1 MNPKGHMVRWML
13 GDGEIV
19 RRFLEAKLQ
28 VHPDVVSYVREKND
42 PALLE
47 RIISQ
52 VPHGTLVVSSAHIP
66 DLSPEKDGER
76 FLPEPDL
83 EIIAGKSGDSPE
95 KNRFEDFFPYFRDR
109 YTRLAEILRSRVN
122 PVPIEALTRS
132 TRYRQEECMV
142 IGMVLDVRTTTNGH
156 RLVDLEDPTGQIPV
170 LFNRDRPG
178 FPDAER
184 LLPDEVIGARGRLS
198 QDGRLLFAEQ
208 LVRPDVPLTHA
219 PFTSARP
226 GKAVLISDIHA
237 GSSTFLEEAWERFV
251 GWLPS
256 SGAAYLLV
264 CGDLVDGIGVY
275 PNQEEELII
284 RDIYEQYTRLG
295 ELMAE
300 IPKEIAIVI
309 SPGNHDVVRPSE
321 PQVAIPAEFRKGFP
335 ENCRFV
341 ENPAL
346 LSLQGVR
353 VLMYHGRSIDDMIGL
368 IPRASYSRP
377 EEMMV
382 EMLERRHLAPV
393 YGRRTPLSPEPKDRL
408 VIDPVP
414 EILHT
419 GHVHTSG
426 ITRHRGVLGVN
437 AGCWQSQ
444 TKFQKQVNITPTPGR
459 AVIVDLQTL
468 EPKVMDF
475 GYKPQTA

>member
-1 MNPKGHMVRWML
+1 ML
-13 GDGEIV
+13 GAGEIV
-19 RRFLEAKLQ
+19 GKFLEAKLQ
-28 VHPDVVSYVREKND
+28 VHPDVVSYIREKND
-42 PALLE
+42 PALVE
-47 RIISQ
+47 RIISV
-52 VPHGTLVVSSAHIP
+52 VPRGTMVVNPAHVP
-66 DLSPEKDGER
+66 ELSPVKDGER

-83 EIIAGKSGDSPE
+83 EIIAGKPGDSPE

-109 YTRLAEILRSRVN
+109 YTRLAEILRSRLN

-142 IGMVLDVRTTTNGH
+142 IGMVLDVRTTANGH
-156 RLVDLEDPTGQIPV
+156 RLVDLEDPTGQVPV
-170 LFNRDRPG
+170 LFNKDRPG
-178 FPDAER
+178 FADAEK

-219 PFTSARP
+219 PFTSATP

-237 GSSTFLEEAWERFV
+237 GSSTFLGDAWDRFTE
-251 GWLPS
+251 WLPS
-256 SGAAYLLV
+256 SGAGYLLI

-275 PNQEEELII
+275 PNQEEELTI
-284 RDIYEQYTRLG
+284 RDIYEQYRALG
-295 ELMAE
+295 ELMAAV
-300 IPKEIAIVI
+300 PKEMVIVI

-321 PQVAIPAEFRKGFP
+321 PQVAIPEEFRKGFP
-335 ENCRFV
+335 PNCRFV

-408 VIDPVP
+408 LIDPVP

-426 ITRHRGVLGVN
+426 ITRYRGVLGVN
-437 AGCWQSQ
+437 AGCWQGQ

-459 AVIVDLQTL
+459 AVVVDLRTL
-468 EPKVMDF
+468 EPEVLSF
-475 GYKPQTA
+475 GYTSQTA

>member
-1 MNPKGHMVRWML
+1 M
-13 GDGEIV
+13 I
-19 RRFLEAKLQ
+19 
-28 VHPDVVSYVREKND
+28 
-42 PALLE
+42 
-47 RIISQ
+47 
-52 VPHGTLVVSSAHIP
+52 
-66 DLSPEKDGER
+66 
-76 FLPEPDL
+76 
-83 EIIAGKSGDSPE
+83 
-95 KNRFEDFFPYFRDR
+95 
-109 YTRLAEILRSRVN
+109 
-122 PVPIEALTRS
+122 
-132 TRYRQEECMV
+132 
-142 IGMVLDVRTTTNGH
+142 IGMVLDVRTTANGH
-156 RLVDLEDPTGQIPV
+156 RLVDLEDPTGQVPV
-170 LFNRDRPG
+170 LFNKDRPG
-178 FPDAER
+178 FADAER

-198 QDGRLLFAEQ
+198 QDGRLLFADH

-219 PFTSARP
+219 PFTSNRP

-237 GSSTFLEEAWERFV
+237 GSSTFLEEAWGRFV
-251 GWLPS
+251 NWLPS

-275 PNQEEELII
+275 PNQEEELTI

-300 IPKEIAIVI
+300 IPKEIAVVI
-309 SPGNHDVVRPSE
+309 APGNHDVVRPAE
-321 PQVAIPAEFRKGFP
+321 PQVAIPAEFRKGFS

-408 VIDPVP
+408 LIDPVP

-444 TKFQKQVNITPTPGR
+444 TKFQKQVNITPTPAR

-468 EPKVMDF
+468 RPEILSF
-475 GYKPQTA
+475 G

>member
-1 MNPKGHMVRWML
+1 ML
-13 GDGEIV
+13 GAGEIV
-19 RRFLEAKLQ
+19 GRFLEAKLQ
-28 VHPDVVSYVREKND
+28 VHPDVVSYLREKND
-42 PALLE
+42 PALVE
-47 RIISQ
+47 RIIAV
-52 VPHGTLVVSSAHIP
+52 VPRGTLVVNPAHIP
-66 DLSPEKDGER
+66 ELSPVKDGGR

-83 EIIAGKSGDSPE
+83 EVIAGKPGDSPE

-109 YTRLAEILRSRVN
+109 YTRLAEILRSRLN

-142 IGMVLDVRTTTNGH
+142 TGMVLDVRTTANGH
-156 RLVDLEDPTGQIPV
+156 RLVDLEDPTAQIPV
-170 LFNRDRPG
+170 LFNKDRPG
-178 FPDAER
+178 FADAER
-184 LLPDEVIGARGRLS
+184 LLPDEVIGARGKLS

-219 PFTSARP
+219 PFTSDRP

-237 GSSTFLEEAWERFV
+237 GSSTFLGEAWDRFTE
-251 GWLPS
+251 WLPS
-256 SGAAYLLV
+256 SGAGYLLV

-275 PNQEEELII
+275 PNQEEELTI
-284 RDIYEQYTRLG
+284 RDIYEQYRNLAD
-295 ELMAE
+295 LMAAV
-300 IPKEIAIVI
+300 PKEMAVVI

-321 PQVAIPAEFRKGFP
+321 PQVAIPEEFRKGFP
-335 ENCRFV
+335 ANCHFV

-393 YGRRTPLSPEPKDRL
+393 YGRRTPLSPEPRDRL
-408 VIDPVP
+408 LIDPVP
-414 EILHT
+414 EILQT

-426 ITRHRGVLGVN
+426 ITRYRGVLGVN
-437 AGCWQSQ
+437 AGCWQGQ

-459 AVIVDLQTL
+459 AVVVDLRTL
-468 EPKVMDF
+468 EPRIMEF
-475 GYKPQTA
+475 LQAA

>member
-1 MNPKGHMVRWML
+1 ML
-13 GDGEIV
+13 GEGEIV
-19 RRFLEAKLQ
+19 GRFLEAKLQ
-28 VHPDVVSYVREKND
+28 VHPDVVSYLRERND

-47 RIISQ
+47 KVISL
-52 VPHGTLVVSSAHIP
+52 VPRGTLVVNPAHVP
-66 DLSPEKDGER
+66 DLSPVKDGER
-76 FLPEPDL
+76 FLPEPEL
-83 EIIAGKSGDSPE
+83 EVIAGKSGDSPE

-109 YTRLAEILRSRVN
+109 YTRLSEILRSRVN

-142 IGMVLDVRTTTNGH
+142 IGMVLDVRTTANGH

-170 LFNRDRPG
+170 LFNKGRDG
-178 FPDAER
+178 FADAER

-219 PFTSARP
+219 PFTSSRG

-237 GSSTFLEEAWERFV
+237 GSSTFLEGAWERFV
-251 GWLPS
+251 EWLPS
-256 SGAAYLLV
+256 SGAAYLLI

-275 PNQEEELII
+275 PNQEEELAI
-284 RDIYEQYTRLG
+284 RDIYEQYLKLA
-295 ELMAE
+295 ELLAGVPREMAV
-300 IPKEIAIVI
+300 VI

-321 PQVAIPAEFRKGFP
+321 PQVAIPVEFRKGFP
-335 ENCRFV
+335 PNCRFV

-346 LSLQGVR
+346 LSLEGVR

-393 YGRRTPLSPEPKDRL
+393 YGRRTPVSPEPKDRL
-408 VIDPVP
+408 LIDPVP

-426 ITRHRGVLGVN
+426 ITRYRGVLGVN
-437 AGCWQSQ
+437 AGCWQGQ
-444 TKFQKQVNITPTPGR
+444 TKFQKQMNITPTPGR
-459 AVIVDLQTL
+459 AVMVDLRTL

-475 GYKPQTA
+475 A

>member
-1 MNPKGHMVRWML
+1 ML

-19 RRFLEAKLQ
+19 GRFLEAKLQ
-28 VHPDVVSYVREKND
+28 VHPDVVSYIRENND
-42 PALLE
+42 PALVE
-47 RIISQ
+47 RVISL
-52 VPHGTLVVSSAHIP
+52 VPSGTLVVNPAHIP
-66 DLSPEKDGER
+66 ELSPVKDGAR

-83 EIIAGKSGDSPE
+83 EVIAGKPGDSPE

-109 YTRLAEILRSRVN
+109 YTRLAEILRSRLN

-142 IGMVLDVRTTTNGH
+142 IGMVLEVRTTANGH

-170 LFNRDRPG
+170 LFNKDRPG
-178 FPDAER
+178 FGDAER
-184 LLPDEVIGARGRLS
+184 LLPDEVIGARGKLS
-198 QDGRLLFAEQ
+198 QDGRVLFAEQ

-219 PFTSARP
+219 PFTSPRP
-226 GKAVLISDIHA
+226 GRAVLISDIHA
-237 GSSTFLEEAWERFV
+237 GSATFLREAWDRFTE
-251 GWLPS
+251 WLPS
-256 SGAAYLLV
+256 SGAGYLLI

-275 PNQEEELII
+275 PNPEEELTI
-284 RDIYEQYTRLG
+284 RDIYEQYQNLA
-295 ELMAE
+295 ELMAAV
-300 IPKEIAIVI
+300 PKEMLIVI

-321 PQVAIPAEFRKGFP
+321 PQVAIPEEFRKGFP
-335 ENCRFV
+335 GNCHFV

-368 IPRASYSRP
+368 IPMASYSRP

-408 VIDPVP
+408 LIDPVP

-426 ITRHRGVLGVN
+426 ITRYRGVLGVN
-437 AGCWQSQ
+437 AGCWQAQ

-459 AVIVDLQTL
+459 AVLVNLRTL

-475 GYKPQTA
+475 A

>member
-1 MNPKGHMVRWML
+1 M
-13 GDGEIV
+13 
-19 RRFLEAKLQ
+19 
-28 VHPDVVSYVREKND
+28 
-42 PALLE
+42 
-47 RIISQ
+47 
-52 VPHGTLVVSSAHIP
+52 
-66 DLSPEKDGER
+66 
-76 FLPEPDL
+76 
-83 EIIAGKSGDSPE
+83 AG
-95 KNRFEDFFPYFRDR
+95 
-109 YTRLAEILRSRVN
+109 
-122 PVPIEALTRS
+122 
-132 TRYRQEECMV
+132 
-142 IGMVLDVRTTTNGH
+142 
-156 RLVDLEDPTGQIPV
+156 
-170 LFNRDRPG
+170 
-178 FPDAER
+178 
-184 LLPDEVIGARGRLS
+184 
-198 QDGRLLFAEQ
+198 
-208 LVRPDVPLTHA
+208 
-219 PFTSARP
+219 
-226 GKAVLISDIHA
+226 
-237 GSSTFLEEAWERFV
+237 
-251 GWLPS
+251 
-256 SGAAYLLV
+256 
-264 CGDLVDGIGVY
+264 
-275 PNQEEELII
+275 
-284 RDIYEQYTRLG
+284 
-295 ELMAE
+295 

-335 ENCRFV
+335 ENCHFV

-368 IPRASYSRP
+368 IPRASYSHP

-393 YGRRTPLSPEPKDRL
+393 YGRRTPMSPEPKDRL

-459 AVIVDLQTL
+459 AVVVDLQTL

-475 GYKPQTA
+475 A

>member
-1 MNPKGHMVRWML
+1 ML
-13 GDGEIV
+13 GAGEIV
-19 RRFLEAKLQ
+19 GRFLEAKLQ
-28 VHPDVVSYVREKND
+28 VHPDVVSYLREKND
-42 PALLE
+42 PALVD
-47 RIISQ
+47 RVISS
-52 VPHGTLVVSSAHIP
+52 VPQGTLVVNPAHIP
-66 DLSPEKDGER
+66 GTSPAKDGER

-83 EIIAGKSGDSPE
+83 EIIAGKAGTSPE

-109 YTRLAEILRSRVN
+109 YTRLSEILRSRLN
-122 PVPIEALTRS
+122 PVPIEALVRS
-132 TRYRQEECMV
+132 TRYRQEECMI
-142 IGMVLDVRTTTNGH
+142 IGMVLDVRTTAKGH

-170 LFNRDRPG
+170 LFNKDRPG
-178 FPDAER
+178 FGDAER
-184 LLPDEVIGARGRLS
+184 LLPDEVIGTRGKLS

-219 PFTSARP
+219 PFTSNRP

-237 GSSTFLEEAWERFV
+237 GSSTFLREAWDRFTD
-251 GWLPS
+251 WLPS
-256 SGAAYLLV
+256 SGAGYLLI
-264 CGDLVDGIGVY
+264 CGDLVDGIGIY
-275 PNQEEELII
+275 PNQEEELTI
-284 RDIYEQYTRLG
+284 RDIYEQYQNLA
-295 ELMAE
+295 ELMAAVPRE
-300 IPKEIAIVI
+300 MAIVI

-321 PQVAIPAEFRKGFP
+321 PQVAIPEEFRKGFP
-335 ENCRFV
+335 PNCRFV

-368 IPRASYSRP
+368 IPMASYSRP

-408 VIDPVP
+408 LIDPVP

-426 ITRHRGVLGVN
+426 ITRYRGVLGVN
-437 AGCWQSQ
+437 AGCWQGQ

-459 AVIVDLQTL
+459 AVVVDLHTL
-468 EPKVMDF
+468 EPEILAF
-475 GYKPQTA
+475 GNKPQTA

>member
-1 MNPKGHMVRWML
+1 VNPAH
-13 GDGEIV
+13 
-19 RRFLEAKLQ
+19 
-28 VHPDVVSYVREKND
+28 
-42 PALLE
+42 
-47 RIISQ
+47 
-52 VPHGTLVVSSAHIP
+52 VPE
-66 DLSPEKDGER
+66 LSPVKDGER

-83 EIIAGKSGDSPE
+83 EVIAGKPGDSPE

-109 YTRLAEILRSRVN
+109 YTRLAEILRSRLN

-142 IGMVLDVRTTTNGH
+142 IGMVLEVRTTANGH

-170 LFNRDRPG
+170 LFNKDRPG
-178 FPDAER
+178 FSDAEK
-184 LLPDEVIGARGRLS
+184 LLPDEVIGARGKLS

-208 LVRPDVPLTHA
+208 LVRPDVPLTHS
-219 PFTSARP
+219 PFTSPRP

-237 GSSTFLEEAWERFV
+237 GSSTFLGDAWDRFTE
-251 GWLPS
+251 WLPS
-256 SGAAYLLV
+256 SGAGYLLV
-264 CGDLVDGIGVY
+264 CGDLVDGIGVF
-275 PNQEEELII
+275 PNQEEELTI
-284 RDIYEQYTRLG
+284 RDIYEQYQALA
-295 ELMAE
+295 ELMAA
-300 IPKEIAIVI
+300 IPKEMAIVI

-321 PQVAIPAEFRKGFP
+321 PQVAIPEEFRKGFP
-335 ENCRFV
+335 PNCHFV

-368 IPRASYSRP
+368 IPQASYSRP

-382 EMLERRHLAPV
+382 EMLTRRHLAPV
-393 YGRRTPLSPEPKDRL
+393 YGRRTPVSPEPRDRL
-408 VIDPVP
+408 LIDPVP

-426 ITRHRGVLGVN
+426 ITRYRGVLGVN
-437 AGCWQSQ
+437 AGCWQGQ

-459 AVIVDLQTL
+459 AVVVDLQTL

-475 GYKPQTA
+475 A

>member
-1 MNPKGHMVRWML
+1 ML
-13 GDGEIV
+13 ADGEIV

-28 VHPDVVSYVREKND
+28 VHPDVVSYLREKND
-42 PALLE
+42 PHLLE
-47 RIISQ
+47 RVVSGI
-52 VPHGTLVVSSAHIP
+52 PHGTLVVSPAHLP
-66 DLSPEKDGER
+66 DLSPVKDGER

-83 EIIAGKSGDSPE
+83 EVIAGRAGDSPE

-122 PVPIEALTRS
+122 PVPIEALVRS

-142 IGMVLDVRTTTNGH
+142 VGMVTGVRTTANGH
-156 RLVDLEDPTGQIPV
+156 RLVDLEDPTGQVPV
-170 LFNRDRPG
+170 LFNKGREG
-178 FPDAER
+178 FTDAER
-184 LLPDEVIGARGRLS
+184 ILPDEVIGARGRLS

-219 PFTSARP
+219 PFTSPRP

-237 GSSTFLEEAWERFV
+237 GSSTFLADAWERFAE
-251 GWLPS
+251 WLPS

-264 CGDLVDGIGVY
+264 CGDLVDGIGIY
-275 PNQEEELII
+275 PNQEEELVI
-284 RDIYEQYTRLG
+284 RDIYEQYQHLA
-295 ELMAE
+295 ELMVAV
-300 IPKEIAIVI
+300 PKEIAVVI

-321 PQVAIPAEFRKGFP
+321 PQVAIPEEFRKGFP
-335 ENCRFV
+335 PNCTFV
-341 ENPAL
+341 ENPAT

-353 VLMYHGRSIDDMIGL
+353 VVMYHGRSIDDMIGL

-393 YGRRTPLSPEPKDRL
+393 YGRRTPVSPEPKDRL
-408 VIDPVP
+408 LIDPVP

-426 ITRHRGVLGVN
+426 ITRHRGILGVN

-459 AVIVDLQTL
+459 AVMVDLQTL
-468 EPKVMDF
+468 EPKVMEF
-475 GYKPQTA
+475 A

>member
-1 MNPKGHMVRWML
+1 ML
-13 GDGEIV
+13 ADGEIV

-28 VHPDVVSYVREKND
+28 VHPDVVSYLREKND
-42 PALLE
+42 PHLLDK
-47 RIISQ
+47 ILAG
-52 VPHGTLVVSSAHIP
+52 VPHGTLVVSAVHIP
-66 DLSPEKDGER
+66 DLSPVRDGER

-83 EIIAGKSGDSPE
+83 EVIAGKAGDSPE

-109 YTRLAEILRSRVN
+109 YTRLSEILRSRVN

-142 IGMVLDVRTTTNGH
+142 TGMVLDVRTTANGH

-170 LFNRDRPG
+170 LFNKGREG
-178 FPDAER
+178 FAEAER

-219 PFTSARP
+219 PFTSTRP
-226 GKAVLISDIHA
+226 GKAVLISDVHA
-237 GSSTFLEEAWERFV
+237 GSSTFLDGAWERFV
-251 GWLPS
+251 EWLPS
-256 SGAAYLLV
+256 SGAGYLLV

-275 PNQEEELII
+275 PGQEEELTI
-284 RDIYEQYTRLG
+284 RDIYEQYRRLA
-295 ELMAE
+295 ELMAG
-300 IPKEIAIVI
+300 IPKEIAVVI

-321 PQVAIPAEFRKGFP
+321 PQVAIPPDFRKGFP
-335 ENCRFV
+335 GNCHFV

-393 YGRRTPLSPEPKDRL
+393 YGRRTPVSPEPRDRL

-426 ITRHRGVLGVN
+426 ITRYRGVLGVN
-437 AGCWQSQ
+437 AGCWQGQ

-459 AVIVDLQTL
+459 AVVVDLQTL
-468 EPKVMDF
+468 EPQVMDF
-475 GYKPQTA
+475 A

>member
-1 MNPKGHMVRWML
+1 MF

-42 PALLE
+42 PTLLE
-47 RIISQ
+47 RIISR
-52 VPHGTLVVSSAHIP
+52 VPHGTLVVSTAHIP

-83 EIIAGKSGDSPE
+83 EIIAGKAGDSPE

-142 IGMVLDVRTTTNGH
+142 IGMVLDVRTTANGH

-198 QDGRLLFAEQ
+198 QDGRLLFADQ

-219 PFTSARP
+219 PFTSNRP

-275 PNQEEELII
+275 PNQEEELTI
-284 RDIYEQYTRLG
+284 RDIYEQYMRLG

-300 IPKEIAIVI
+300 IPKEIAVVI

-321 PQVAIPAEFRKGFP
+321 PQVAIPAEFRKGFS
-335 ENCRFV
+335 ENCHFV

-382 EMLERRHLAPV
+382 EMLERRHLATV

-468 EPKVMDF
+468 EPKVMEF
-475 GYKPQTA
+475 GYRPQTA

>member
-1 MNPKGHMVRWML
+1 ML

-28 VHPDVVSYVREKND
+28 VHPDVVSFLRERND
-42 PALLE
+42 PVLLD
-47 RIISQ
+47 RIVSG
-52 VPHGTLVVSSAHIP
+52 VPSGTLVVNPAHIP
-66 DLSPEKDGER
+66 ELSPVKDGER

-83 EIIAGKSGDSPE
+83 EIITGKPGDSPE
-95 KNRFEDFFPYFRDR
+95 RNRFEDFFPYFRDR
-109 YTRLAEILRSRVN
+109 YTRISEMLRSRMN
-122 PVPIEALTRS
+122 PVPIEALTRG

-142 IGMVLDVRTTTNGH
+142 IGMVLDVRTTAKGH

-170 LFNRDRPG
+170 LFNRDRDG

-198 QDGRLLFAEQ
+198 QDGRLFFAEQ
-208 LVRPDVPLTHA
+208 LLRPDIPLTHA
-219 PFTSARP
+219 PFTSGRP

-237 GSSTFLEEAWERFV
+237 GSSTFLAGAWERFM

-256 SGAAYLLV
+256 SGASYLLV

-275 PNQEEELII
+275 PNQEEELAI
-284 RDIYEQYTRLG
+284 RDIYEQYA
-295 ELMAE
+295 ELAGLLAGV
-300 IPKEIAIVI
+300 PKEMAVVI

-335 ENCRFV
+335 VNCQFV

-393 YGRRTPLSPEPKDRL
+393 YGRRTPVSPEPRDRL

-444 TKFQKQVNITPTPGR
+444 TKFQKQVNVTPTPGR

-468 EPKVMDF
+468 EPKVMEF
-475 GYKPQTA
+475 A